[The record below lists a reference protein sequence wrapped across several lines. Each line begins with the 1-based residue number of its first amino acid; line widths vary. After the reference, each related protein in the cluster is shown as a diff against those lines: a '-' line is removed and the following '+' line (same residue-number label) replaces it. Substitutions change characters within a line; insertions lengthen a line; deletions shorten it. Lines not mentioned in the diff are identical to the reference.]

1 MQSKSD
7 KNTVPDDLPPRTQ
20 QMVEA
25 LSPANTHLDLDDAM
39 QAWID
44 EMDKKHK

>member
-7 KNTVPDDLPPRTQ
+7 KNTVPDDLPPRTR
-20 QMVEA
+20 QMMEA
-25 LSPANTHLDLDDAM
+25 LGPATTDLHLDDDT

-44 EMDKKHK
+44 AMDKKHK